1 MISASI
7 NVHGSSFLSLNIEH
21 LKLEQVLG
29 VCVEHAD
36 ALTEALDD
44 FLGKHFSAVNLS
56 DLSGYDRRMLD
67 QFAYRSTR
75 LQDDMGGRLVLTLV
89 HFFGEEIAAM
99 SMIDHLN
106 RLEQLG
112 WIQKVD
118 EWQELCRISNEFAHD
133 SRRILKLRL
142 ARLQLAM
149 GAARRLIEILAGM
162 SRRAQGHLEAGR
174 TI

>member
-1 MISASI
+1 
-7 NVHGSSFLSLNIEH
+7 
-21 LKLEQVLG
+21 
-29 VCVEHAD
+29 
-36 ALTEALDD
+36 
-44 FLGKHFSAVNLS
+44 
-56 DLSGYDRRMLD
+56 
-67 QFAYRSTR
+67 
-75 LQDDMGGRLVLTLV
+75 
-89 HFFGEEIAAM
+89 M